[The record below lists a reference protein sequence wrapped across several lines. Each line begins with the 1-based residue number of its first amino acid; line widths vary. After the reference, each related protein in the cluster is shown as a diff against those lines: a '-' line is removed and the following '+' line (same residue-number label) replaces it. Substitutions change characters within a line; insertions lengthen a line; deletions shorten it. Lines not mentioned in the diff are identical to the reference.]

1 MFIRIPRG
9 ARVTILPRDG
19 RNDQILIGVMVLLL
33 QGYFVMIGAAMF
45 YDSNLEGRDGIL

>member
-9 ARVTILPRDG
+9 ARVTILSRDG
-19 RNDQILIGVMVLLL
+19 RNDQILIGAMVLLL
-33 QGYFVMIGAAMF
+33 QGYFMIGATMF